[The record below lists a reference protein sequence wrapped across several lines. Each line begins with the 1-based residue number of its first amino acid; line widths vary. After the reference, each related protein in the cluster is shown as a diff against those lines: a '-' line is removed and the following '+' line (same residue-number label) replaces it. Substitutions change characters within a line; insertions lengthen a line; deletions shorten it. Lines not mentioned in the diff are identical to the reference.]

1 MSEETP
7 KQLAERR
14 LREMVS
20 KACDVV
26 EASIKSPVVAR
37 GQQTRSNDAWKTIMA
52 VLEMP
57 DAQQASPDVSPFG
70 SGEKLDEVSEKLRLV
85 KQAERRA
92 R

>member
-1 MSEETP
+1 LDETP

-26 EASIKSPVVAR
+26 EQSIKSPVVVR
-37 GQQTRSNDAWKTIMA
+37 GQQTRSNDAWRTIMA

-57 DAQQASPDVSPFG
+57 EAKQAALDVGPFA
-70 SGEKLDEVSEKLRLV
+70 SEPVADVSEKLRLI